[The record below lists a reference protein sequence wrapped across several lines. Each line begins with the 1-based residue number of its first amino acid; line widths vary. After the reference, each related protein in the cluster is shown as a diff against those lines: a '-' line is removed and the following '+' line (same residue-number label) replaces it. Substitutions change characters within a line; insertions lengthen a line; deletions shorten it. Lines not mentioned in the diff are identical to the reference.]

1 MNINILTCRRN
12 KGDKFSNCNEYVD
25 YATYNRIERPLSV
38 LSFPKI
44 MAVDK
49 FGRFLML
56 FYFEMIIF
64 LKVCFDMT
72 HPCEQY
78 FYEVKGSWVLEHRN
92 KVWLKGIF
100 ASFTFSLCL
109 LFLFRSKTTN
119 VSMSL
124 RGACVM
130 IYLYRNSEQQSQ
142 SSQRLSET
150 PHRLVHHLRS
160 VLPAMASGTHDNFV
174 LP

>member
-1 MNINILTCRRN
+1 MNINILTRRRN
-12 KGDKFSNCNEYVD
+12 KGDKFSNCTEYID
-25 YATYNRIERPLSV
+25 YATYNCIERPLSV
-38 LSFPKI
+38 PSFPKI

-49 FGRFLML
+49 FGRFL
-56 FYFEMIIF
+56 IIF

-78 FYEVKGSWVLEHRN
+78 FYEVKGSWEHRN

-100 ASFTFSLCL
+100 TFFTFSLCL
-109 LFLFRSKTTN
+109 FFLFRSKTTN

-160 VLPAMASGTHDNFV
+160 VLPAMASGTHDNFA
-174 LP
+174 LL